1 MKSVSVPTHLNTEIS
16 PILGMVVIIVWVNDV
31 LKSVGDF
38 MGHDFV
44 YKGFLV
50 VLQILDIKT
59 KFP

>member
-1 MKSVSVPTHLNTEIS
+1 MIAISVPTHLNTEVL
-16 PILGMVVIIVWVNDV
+16 PILGMMVIIIWVNDV
-31 LKSVGDF
+31 LKSMGNF

-50 VLQILDIKT
+50 VLEILDIKT